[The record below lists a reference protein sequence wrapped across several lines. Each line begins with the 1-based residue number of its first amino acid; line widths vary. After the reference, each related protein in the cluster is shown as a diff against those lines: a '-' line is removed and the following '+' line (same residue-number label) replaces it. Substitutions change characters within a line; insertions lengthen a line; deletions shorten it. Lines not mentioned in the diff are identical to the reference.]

1 MTELEPYY
9 SRCLHPSGRAPLP
22 ILLQRQTCY
31 PSLMTV
37 EDIEEAI
44 LKLSPDELARLRRWF
59 AEFESGMAA
68 PKPPERMAEKLGRV
82 AGRTLAEWRKLS
94 REP

>member
-1 MTELEPYY
+1 MK
-9 SRCLHPSGRAPLP
+9 
-22 ILLQRQTCY
+22 
-31 PSLMTV
+31 V

-44 LKLSPDELARLRRWF
+44 LKLAPEDLAKFRRWF
-59 AEFESGMAA
+59 AEFESGMAP
-68 PKPPERMAEKLGRV
+68 PKIAEAAATKLGRI

>member
-1 MTELEPYY
+1 MI
-9 SRCLHPSGRAPLP
+9 LHRAGAA
-22 ILLQRQTCY
+22 RACY
-31 PSLMTV
+31 RLAMKV

-44 LKLSPDELARLRRWF
+44 LKLPPQDLAKFRVWF

-68 PKPPERMAEKLGRV
+68 PKVVEPAMATKLGRF
-82 AGRTLAEWRKLS
+82 AGKALAEFRKRS